1 MVTVCRFVTRA
12 DQLLTGSKDTLVK
25 LWDLTTQH
33 CVETLVAHRSE
44 VWTLDVR
51 CVLNGKAC
59 GLGTFGISVFHLP
72 FFLPCPLFPV
82 PFFLF

>member
-1 MVTVCRFVTRA
+1 MLVVCGVGGRLHGHKDMVTVCRFVKHA

-51 CVLNGKAC
+51 YV
-59 GLGTFGISVFHLP
+59 
-72 FFLPCPLFPV
+72 
-82 PFFLF
+82 